1 MIPKKNENADLEN
14 RKSLFFEIGLV
25 LALALTLISFEWPT
39 KVREVVE
46 IKQLVNLNLDEELIP
61 ITRQEELMEK
71 PKLPPKMQIIDVI
84 TIVEDDVE
92 LENELEIVEESF
104 SQETEVEIVKQ
115 EVFVEEEAD
124 DEAKIFVIV
133 EEMPIF
139 RPDICKNNIE
149 GNLEL
154 YRYINS
160 SIRYPVIA
168 QENGITGRVFVSFIV
183 GKDGSVSNVKLLRG
197 IDPSLDQE
205 ALRVIRNLPKFE
217 PGKQRGKPVKVSYSS
232 VINFVLQ

>member
-1 MIPKKNENADLEN
+1 MNLKKNPKADLEK

-25 LALALTLISFEWPT
+25 IALAFTLISFEWPS
-39 KVREVVE
+39 KIKEVNE
-46 IKQLVNLNLDEELIP
+46 ISNLLDLKLDEEIIP
-61 ITRQEELMEK
+61 ITRQEEIKEK
-71 PKLPPKMQIIDVI
+71 PKLPPKIQLTDVI
-84 TIVEDDVE
+84 TIVENNINV
-92 LENELEIVEESF
+92 ENELDIVEENF
-104 SQETEVEIVKQ
+104 SQETEFEIIPQ
-115 EVFVEEEAD
+115 EVFIEEEVD
-124 DEAKIFVIV
+124 DEAKVFVIV

-154 YRYINS
+154 YKYINS

-168 QENGITGRVFVSFIV
+168 QENGVTGRVFVSFVV
-183 GKDGSVSNVKLLRG
+183 GEDGYVSKVKLLRG
-197 IDPSLDQE
+197 IDPSLDKE
-205 ALRVIRNLPKFE
+205 ALRVIENLPRFA